1 MSGKVW
7 VTDIK
12 DMVLNFTEIDESAL
26 GEWRVRRNRGG
37 EPQYLVV
44 RQRKAISKEI
54 EKEQPVRYE
63 KHMF

>member
-37 EPQYLVV
+37 GAPQYLEV
-44 RQRKAISKEI
+44 RQRKAISKGN
-54 EKEQPVRYE
+54 
-63 KHMF
+63 

>member
-1 MSGKVW
+1 MSGKIW

-37 EPQYLVV
+37 EPPVFSSQAEESNQ
-44 RQRKAISKEI
+44 QRKLRRNSL
-54 EKEQPVRYE
+54 
-63 KHMF
+63 

>member
-44 RQRKAISKEI
+44 RQRKAISKGN
-54 EKEQPVRYE
+54 
-63 KHMF
+63 